1 MKQAESLR
9 IIFSLYALF
18 FLAAGLMPV
27 KAKTFIAGEE
37 QYSITAEKMPAPIGG
52 YEAVIKKVVYPEV
65 AQRAGVEGKVYLLIY
80 INESGD
86 VDDVKVVKGIGM
98 GCDEEAIKAVK
109 KTKFSP
115 GADKGAPVKT
125 KFSMAVT
132 FKL

>member
-1 MKQAESLR
+1 MKRAQSLR
-9 IIFSLYALF
+9 IMFSLSALF
-18 FLAAGLMPV
+18 FLAAGFV
-27 KAKTFIAGEE
+27 SAKAEIFIPGEE
-37 QYSITAEKMPAPIGG
+37 QYSITAEKMPAPVGG

-80 INESGD
+80 INENGD

-98 GCDEEAIKAVK
+98 GCDEEAVKAVR

-125 KFSMAVT
+125 KFSMAIT